1 MAKGHHPWD
10 LKSKPNVITNANIP
24 KTADVGTDRV
34 LRLNYEA
41 QNDHHPD

>member
-1 MAKGHHPWD
+1 M
-10 LKSKPNVITNANIP
+10 ITNGNIP

-41 QNDHHPD
+41 QNDTIPTNAVVFNKAPDS